1 MEALE
6 LSREPDLDMCRCSN
20 LFGSQSSMVTLPAC
34 LPASLAEPTVGTK
47 TGSMRRSPQFLRL
60 QICVEPCYIIA
71 TTLQCFVHDGLVWS
85 QAFQMPPDSV

>member
-20 LFGSQSSMVTLPAC
+20 LFGSQSPMVTLPAC

-47 TGSMRRSPQFLRL
+47 TGSMRRSPQ
-60 QICVEPCYIIA
+60 CVEPYYIIA
-71 TTLQCFVHDGLVWS
+71 TTLQCFVHDGLVRS